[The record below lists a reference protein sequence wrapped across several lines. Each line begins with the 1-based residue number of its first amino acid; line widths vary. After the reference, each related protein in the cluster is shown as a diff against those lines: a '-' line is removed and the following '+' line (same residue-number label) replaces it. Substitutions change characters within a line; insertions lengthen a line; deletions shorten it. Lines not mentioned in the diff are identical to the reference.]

1 MNMPER
7 ILLSDLLASFGR
19 EVNAAVAHSVDG
31 PVSRAEFLQQVR
43 AWQQAFAA
51 APGLRF
57 ALHLD
62 DSIAFAAALFGAW
75 HAGKTV
81 FLPADTLPA
90 TMRSIGSQVD
100 GLAGAFIGAL
110 QAATVAG
117 ADSRD
122 WQALDPDTTQL
133 VLYTSGSSGDPVAI
147 AKTLRQLDNEVA
159 ALESR
164 FGEGL
169 GQALVHGT
177 VSHQHIYGL
186 LFRLLWPLSAGR
198 PFAAQRL
205 GYPEQIASAI
215 GNQAAI
221 LIASPALLKRIP
233 DSLDWSALKP
243 ALNAV
248 FCSGGPLSAEAAD
261 GVLRLWEKPV
271 IEVFG
276 STETGGIASRERND
290 AAWRVLPGVEFRIE
304 QGLLHVRSG
313 HLPQFE
319 WHETQDLA
327 HEAGEGFELRGR
339 ADRLVKLEERRIS
352 LTAIERALQAEAWVD
367 NSRVLMLP
375 GSRSRIAAV
384 VVLTPAGRELLSTEG
399 RKAFSERLRA
409 ALQGQVDA
417 IAVPRLW
424 RFVEAMPDNSQGKT
438 TEAQLASL
446 FQSTRPAPRWLERGS
461 QKASLALIADSDLAV
476 FDGHFPQTPIVPG
489 VALVDWAIR
498 WGRDAFAID
507 RAFLRME
514 AMKFQRMVTPG
525 TVLDLSMNWH
535 PENAVLSFR
544 FESIQGPHAS
554 GRILFAAPE
563 LSS

>member
-7 ILLSDLLASFGR
+7 IQLSELLASFGR
-19 EVNAAVAHSVDG
+19 EADAAVAHSATG
-31 PVSRAEFLQQVR
+31 PVSRSEFLRQAR
-43 AWQQAFAA
+43 AWRQAFAA

-62 DSIAFAAALFGAW
+62 DSAEFAAALFGAW

-90 TMRSIGSQVD
+90 TMRSLDSQVD
-100 GLAGAFIGAL
+100 GLAGNFPGAL
-110 QAATVAG
+110 KASAATNVE
-117 ADSRD
+117 SID
-122 WQALDPDTTQL
+122 WQSLDFDSTQL

-147 AKTLRQLDNEVA
+147 SKTLRQLDNEVA
-159 ALESR
+159 SLESR
-164 FGEGL
+164 FGGGL
-169 GQALVHGT
+169 GRALVQGT

-215 GNQAAI
+215 GGQAAI

-233 DSLDWSALKP
+233 DSVDWSALRP
-243 ALNAV
+243 ALRAV

-261 GVLRLWEKPV
+261 GVLRLWDKPV

-304 QGLLHVRSG
+304 QGQLHVRSA
-313 HLPQFE
+313 HLPHLQ

-327 HEAGEGFELRGR
+327 FEAGEGFELRGR

-367 NSRVLMLP
+367 TSRVLMLP

-384 VVLTPAGRELLSTEG
+384 VVLTQAGRELLATEG
-399 RKAFSERLRA
+399 RKAFTERLRA

-417 IAVPRLW
+417 IAVPRQW

-438 TEAQLASL
+438 TEAQLAGL
-446 FQSTRPAPRWLERGS
+446 FQSARPAPRWLERGS

-476 FDGHFPQTPIVPG
+476 FDGHFPQAPILPG

-507 RAFLRME
+507 LAFLRME

-535 PENAVLSFR
+535 AENATLSFR
-544 FESIQGPHAS
+544 FESVQGPHAS
-554 GRILFAAPE
+554 GRILFAPPE
-563 LSS
+563 RSS